1 MGAGK
6 SSSPLVFLH
15 GGPGGSSFQFEQT
28 AAKRLAQEF
37 TVVVYDQRGCG
48 RTQSP
53 EDDDYSIESLTQ
65 DLEGLRQELGSD
77 KLVLLGSSFGGEI
90 AMSYALRYP
99 DHVRFLLLE
108 GPSNGDHF
116 ALMEMQYL
124 NFQKIAPDPI
134 KRRLSEIWS
143 KKHSLPERYFK
154 IWSVIDKDTANRFIF
169 HDEKYA
175 RIVRKIWD
183 SQSWGSNQKMAEVI
197 WKKPPVKPFLY
208 ERMRNLKIPVLILVG
223 KYDFNTGL
231 PLSHKIKENSSNAKL
246 VVFNNSGHFPDLEET
261 ELFKT
266 TISEFVQRH

>member
-28 AAKRLAQEF
+28 AAKGIAQEF

-53 EDDDYSIESLTQ
+53 KDDDYSIETLTR

-99 DHVRFLLLE
+99 DHVKSLLLE

-124 NFQKIAPDPI
+124 NFKKIAPDPI
-134 KRRLSEIWS
+134 KRKLSDIWS
-143 KKHSLPERYFK
+143 EKHSLPERYFK
-154 IWSVIDKDTANRFIF
+154 IWSVIDEDIANQFIF
-169 HDEKYA
+169 HDEKNA
-175 RIVRKIWD
+175 RIVRGIWD
-183 SQSWGSNQKMAEVI
+183 SQSWGSNQKMAEAI
-197 WKKPPVKPFLY
+197 WEKAPVKPFLY
-208 ERMRNLKIPVLILVG
+208 ERMRTLKIPVLILVG

-231 PLSHKIKENSSNAKL
+231 PLSQKIMENSPNAKL
-246 VVFNNSGHFPDLEET
+246 IVFNDSGHFPDLEEA
-261 ELFKT
+261 ELFRA
-266 TISEFVQRH
+266 TISSFVQNH